1 MEKQDITELI
11 ANILGIEASE
21 ITVDSD
27 FYDDLNCDDK
37 EMIELKLQLEDKLKI
52 EFDETEFADIET
64 VNDLFEL
71 IEQNSDEFLVWS
83 PKYFGIPISKR

>member
-1 MEKQDITELI
+1 MEKQDIIELI
-11 ANILGIEASE
+11 ANTLGIDQSE

-37 EMIELKLQLEDKLKI
+37 EMVELKLQLEDKLKI
-52 EFDETEFADIET
+52 AFDGVEFADIET

-71 IEQNSDEFLVWS
+71 IEENSDEFLV
-83 PKYFGIPISKR
+83 